1 MPDDRFPE
9 PEPDDWEPLSLDQFY
24 NLSLNFDDLTPLDL
38 KPYKPVLTPLD
49 VPPYVKPPDHTQPI
63 HGWTPGTGPRDQLSK
78 LTVAQQVDLLN
89 KNNIYLSTKQVSPTD
104 KSGCGSLAAYVI
116 GEKLKPAPSFTPVVR
131 FTKVEMRTPQEG
143 RKESTSYSYNE
154 FESQLQR
161 QLVTGANLE
170 FGIPKVFKVNTDFGY
185 GSSSAMRS
193 TESSIYFSSTIS
205 ILKAEIIFD
214 EKDITL

>member
-63 HGWTPGTGPRDQLSK
+63 HGWTPGTGTGPRDQLSK

-116 GEKLKPAPSFTPVVR
+116 GEKLKPAPSSRPWCASPR
-131 FTKVEMRTPQEG
+131 SRCER
-143 RKESTSYSYNE
+143 RK
-154 FESQLQR
+154 R
-161 QLVTGANLE
+161 GAKRVPPIHTMNLSR
-170 FGIPKVFKVNTDFGY
+170 N
-185 GSSSAMRS
+185 SSDSWS
-193 TESSIYFSSTIS
+193 PEPI
-205 ILKAEIIFD
+205 
-214 EKDITL
+214 